1 MTSPRKGTH
10 ATSHNPD
17 KVLIVKSGSV
27 ESSFSQL
34 TLKEADPNNSE
45 ELIKAYFNPIDENA
59 FTTLLPLK
67 YNAIERKGNL
77 DYNSCI
83 QPIVF
88 EFDVGSIEFQM
99 ERIEAVKDHFHIPQF
114 FVHSGNKSIHHYLW
128 FQHFADDHDMYVKA
142 WEKLYKYL
150 SEIFPKYYKY
160 VSKTPEG
167 NKDRLVADTKM
178 KSPHM
183 YCRQAKGIRDNGE
196 FQKATY
202 YNQIDNG
209 FIPASINVYIDKI
222 QLGGSLE
229 NEPKT
234 PSVFHIAGDFLSSG
248 AKKGSRDEACFKSA
262 SLLRDCGYS
271 KEEAFI
277 LLKKG
282 ADKCEPVF
290 PHDDVAVKV
299 KSAYGYKRNPFAFI
313 EATTSAY
320 HYFYG
325 GKLFATTKDIL
336 RETFR
341 SFDTGL
347 PEKYPILEFK
357 FDMNDNLQ
365 IDLSKRTFNLFRP
378 TKYHLMGGNDR
389 KLIPKE
395 HFGEIQRLLKNLI
408 PKKKERNY
416 FINWLAVILQTR
428 NKLMTS
434 FVFIGEQG
442 AGKGVFLGHILKP
455 LFGDNQTI
463 QVEDEQLK
471 SSFNGWIKNVAF
483 IAFNEV
489 AHDNRGRNS
498 LNSKIKSIITDPS
511 ITVNEKNIR
520 TYQLNNNINCIFYSN
535 EKVPLLVERSDRR
548 FTIMET
554 GGNLANKKWFKVPG
568 SFKKFQKELPEFAQY
583 LWNYDVNMKEAN
595 KPFSTDLKDVLISA
609 GQSRWE
615 EFVHHLKD
623 GDKVWF
629 QEMTQDIKSFYLTGL
644 FNDKPKFSSA
654 QHVSLDWD
662 QIKKEKYLTKD
673 QALRLFQELY
683 RDKGI
688 TKNSLSRHLAP
699 FGFRVQR
706 KGTGDDR
713 MQYYDWN

>member
-1 MTSPRKGTH
+1 MKISKCKNYSPNQGKDYNNSRVAYGW
-10 ATSHNPD
+10 
-17 KVLIVKSGSV
+17 GSV
-27 ESSFSQL
+27 EIPWEHDKIVDLTTKCGISGNEFSDGH
-34 TLKEADPNNSE
+34 K
-45 ELIKAYFNPIDENA
+45 
-59 FTTLLPLK
+59 
-67 YNAIERKGNL
+67 
-77 DYNSCI
+77 
-83 QPIVF
+83 
-88 EFDVGSIEFQM
+88 
-99 ERIEAVKDHFHIPQF
+99 VKDSWIGTSAIMLDFDDGKMTVDQLLSKQTILGCDS
-114 FVHSGNKSIHHYLW
+114 FVFSSQNH
-128 FQHFADDHDMYVKA
+128 
-142 WEKLYKYL
+142 
-150 SEIFPKYYKY
+150 
-160 VSKTPEG
+160 
-167 NKDRLVADTKM
+167 
-178 KSPHM
+178 
-183 YCRQAKGIRDNGE
+183 
-196 FQKATY
+196 QK
-202 YNQIDNG
+202 
-209 FIPASINVYIDKI
+209 
-222 QLGGSLE
+222 
-229 NEPKT
+229 
-234 PSVFHIAGDFLSSG
+234 
-248 AKKGSRDEACFKSA
+248 KKGSEPACDRLRVLIPLDEPIISEIERHQIEQKFIREFPGLDPGFMGKARYFAHGNTLVSSFVGGKGYFNWKKFVDEILPTEEDDNHQLDVQQPIQRDFLINGVSQGNRDNACFQA
-262 SLLRDCGYS
+262 ACTLRDSGYS
-271 KEEAFI
+271 HEEAFI

-282 ADKCEPVF
+282 ADKCNPPFKVE
-290 PHDDVAVKV
+290 DVNK
-299 KSAYGYKRNPFAFI
+299 KLDSAYTYDPKPFAFI

-378 TKYHLMGGNDR
+378 TKYHLIEGNDR

-395 HFGEIQRLLKNLI
+395 HFSEIQKLLENLI
-408 PKKKERNY
+408 PEEKERNY
-416 FINWLAVILQTR
+416 FINWLAAILQTR
-428 NKLMTS
+428 KKLMTS
-434 FVFIGEQG
+434 FVFIGPQG
-442 AGKGVFLGHILKP
+442 AGKGVFLSHILKP

-520 TYQLNNNINCIFYSN
+520 TYQLDNNINCIFYSN

>member
-1 MTSPRKGTH
+1 MKISICKNYSPEKGKEYNNSRVAYGWESVEVPWEKKKIVDLTIKCGISGNEFSDGHKVKDSWIGTSAIMLDFDDGKMTADQLLSKQSNWNFNSYAFSSQNHQKQKGSEP
-10 ATSHNPD
+10 ACD
-17 KVLIVKSGSV
+17 RLRVLIPLD
-27 ESSFSQL
+27 ESIR
-34 TLKEADPNNSE
+34 T
-45 ELIKAYFNPIDENA
+45 ENER
-59 FTTLLPLK
+59 FQ
-67 YNAIERKGNL
+67 IERKVIEDFPEVDPGFMGKARYFAHGSTVVSSFI
-77 DYNSCI
+77 DDRGSFKWKEFVDEI
-83 QPIVF
+83 IPI
-88 EFDVGSIEFQM
+88 EEN
-99 ERIEAVKDHFHIPQF
+99 EDHQ
-114 FVHSGNKSIHHYLW
+114 L
-128 FQHFADDHDMYVKA
+128 DDHR
-142 WEKLYKYL
+142 
-150 SEIFPKYYKY
+150 EIQ
-160 VSKTPEG
+160 
-167 NKDRLVADTKM
+167 R
-178 KSPHM
+178 
-183 YCRQAKGIRDNGE
+183 
-196 FQKATY
+196 
-202 YNQIDNG
+202 
-209 FIPASINVYIDKI
+209 
-222 QLGGSLE
+222 
-229 NEPKT
+229 
-234 PSVFHIAGDFLSSG
+234 DFLSNGVSQG
-248 AKKGSRDEACFKSA
+248 DRDNACFQA
-262 SLLRDCGYS
+262 ACTLRDCGYS
-271 KEEAFI
+271 REEAFI
-277 LLKKG
+277 LLKIG
-282 ADKCEPVF
+282 ADKCDPPF
-290 PHDDVAVKV
+290 DVEEVQTKLI
-299 KSAYGYKRNPFAFI
+299 SAYSYRSNPFAFI

-320 HYFYG
+320 YYFNR
-325 GKLFATTKDIL
+325 GKLFAATKDIL
-336 RETFR
+336 KETFKAFG
-341 SFDTGL
+341 SCL
-347 PEKYPILEFK
+347 PDKFPILEFK
-357 FDMNDNLQ
+357 FDVHDNLQ
-365 IDLSKRTFNLFRP
+365 IDLKKRTFNLFRP
-378 TKYHLMGGNDR
+378 TEYHLMERNDMDI
-389 KLIPKE
+389 IPEE

-416 FINWLAVILQTR
+416 FINWLAAILQTR
-428 NKLMTS
+428 KKLMTS
-434 FVFIGEQG
+434 FVFIGPQG
-442 AGKGVFLGHILKP
+442 AGKGVFLSHILKP

-662 QIKKEKYLTKD
+662 HIKKEKYLTKD